1 MADFKERVCKPK
13 LEVDIDES
21 NLIVDLAS
29 SKSKDVSMMKNAD
42 DLKKELIVP
51 EV

>member
-13 LEVDIDES
+13 LEVDIEES

-29 SKSKDVSMMKNAD
+29 TKSNDVSMMKNAE
-42 DLKKELIVP
+42 DLKKDLIIP